1 MRLIS
6 LFLIFLTFNTLAES
20 ETPDPLDW
28 NQWALNN
35 SGQIHYKE
43 SGEIY
48 SEAIKG
54 KANMDIGMH
63 AASVMNALAEL
74 DKEIVI
80 AVIDR
85 GVDINHPK
93 FKGRLIEGKD
103 FLDGS
108 PMKDDNGHGTHV
120 AGIIAANADG
130 GGVRGVTP
138 KNVKILPLKVLSDQI
153 NGFVFTRERG
163 GRKQN
168 ILITDIIADAINYA
182 AEANVD
188 VINMSLGWPKSI
200 NTPRVEEALDNA
212 AAKGIVLVAAAGN
225 NNKNVPLWPCSHA
238 AVICVGSMNNQGDIS
253 EFSNHGGKVDLITS
267 GEWIVS
273 LNPRELESRTLRI
286 QGQEVK
292 NGSSQAAPFV
302 SAAAALLKLKYPN
315 ITSDQIKATLYNSAD
330 KVETIKDAMTS
341 RFVRYGR
348 LNIAEALRMGPSSLF
363 NVNVKA
369 LSSVT
374 SDKAGNYSFS
384 LPLERLGNITG
395 DIDVQIQGLTGATI
409 TKKSDSIR
417 ISGKI
422 SDVSSDSEKDI
433 LIIARSGTKTLK
445 TPMTLSFATSLED
458 SELLVSTITD
468 YPASKLLKINGSRK
482 AHAMGIVSEEDI
494 IENDFISYTTATDKE
509 NEKVNVFIF
518 STNSDEPQVDTQH
531 FELNNHSQFLAV
543 FKKDINL
550 DGQVD
555 FMFYGLSAD
564 RKNLLLTFYKKDG
577 SPLFNDKSVWI
588 FPITGFTGLPLIEK
602 ELSDFSW
609 IKTDTFL
616 GEINVPYFK
625 RAWTMPEEDN
635 GQDLLD
641 FETGRNDHYFYL
653 LPKISEGNV
662 VVTPR
667 VYDSVK
673 LASKLVDQIYLQA
686 GEGIQIENI
695 IPQTKAESLAGRVRH
710 MVSVGEDFY
719 RRYYILTANKVG
731 EFTLKEH
738 VNQDPFQ
745 IQNMF
750 LKSFEYSNLDISKNT
765 FQLALLN
772 RSSARLGEFSEDK
785 VGDSWKLETS
795 GWSNPFFQVI
805 GAFQGDNKKTLFFES
820 RYHVYVYEKLANSE
834 LSVSKLPI
842 NRDSSF
848 PGVEFSETLKP
859 ALIKIG
865 SENKAGIA
873 VDSTLIYGDR
883 LYSMLKDGDNFT
895 RPISLSVNVPENCI
909 PLKTRFLKKSLKQ
922 SAYTLLCEE
931 ENGSASLKF
940 FPLSL

>member
-1 MRLIS
+1 MRL
-6 LFLIFLTFNTLAES
+6 LTFILLTLSFNSFANS
-20 ETPDPLDW
+20 DALDW

-35 SGQIHYKE
+35 SGQILYKE

-48 SEAIKG
+48 TEAIKG
-54 KANMDIGMH
+54 KANMDIGMP
-63 AASVMNALAEL
+63 SQEKMNALEEL
-74 DKEIVI
+74 DREIVV

-85 GVDINHPK
+85 GIDMNHPK
-93 FKGRLIEGKD
+93 FKGRIIPGRD

-138 KNVKILPLKVLSDQI
+138 KNVKILPLKVLSDNI
-153 NGFVFTRERG
+153 NGFIFTREIG
-163 GRKQN
+163 DRKQN

-182 AEANVD
+182 TEANVD

-200 NTPRVEEALDNA
+200 NTTRIEEALDNA
-212 AAKGIVLVAAAGN
+212 ASKGIVLVAAAGN

-238 AVICVGSMNNQGDIS
+238 AVICVGSMNNQGEIS

-273 LNPRELESRTLRI
+273 LNPRELESRTLRV

-302 SAAAALLKLKYPN
+302 SSAAALLKLKYPN
-315 ITSDQIKATLYNSAD
+315 ITADQVKATLYNSAD
-330 KVETIKDAMTS
+330 KVEVEKDGLTKK
-341 RFVRYGR
+341 FVRYGR
-348 LNIAEALRMGPSSLF
+348 LNIDKALKMGPSNLF
-363 NVNVKA
+363 NVNVKN
-369 LSSVT
+369 LVSVKI
-374 SDKAGNYSFS
+374 SRDGNYNFT
-384 LPLERLGNITG
+384 LPLERLGNVSNNL
-395 DIDVQIQGLTGATI
+395 DIKISGLDGSTV
-409 TKKSDSIR
+409 TKTNNSIE
-417 ISGKI
+417 ISGKVL
-422 SDVSSDSEKDI
+422 DVTSDSEKDI
-433 LIIARSGTKTLK
+433 MITATNGTQTLN
-445 TPMTLSFATSLED
+445 TPMTLSFATVIDNSDLI
-458 SELLVSTITD
+458 STNLSD
-468 YPASKLLKINGSRK
+468 YPANKLLRINGSRK
-482 AHAMGIVSEEDI
+482 VHAMGVVSEDDI
-494 IENDFISYTTATDKE
+494 IENDFISYTTATDSA
-509 NEKVNVFIF
+509 NSIVNAFIF
-518 STNSDEPQVDTQH
+518 TANANDSQIKTQK
-531 FELNNHSQFLAV
+531 FELLDHSQFLAV

-564 RKNLLLTFYKKDG
+564 RKNLLLTFFNKDG
-577 SPLFNDKSVWI
+577 SPLFNNNSTWT

-609 IKTDTFL
+609 IKVDTFL

-635 GQDLLD
+635 GKDLLD
-641 FETGRNDHYFYL
+641 FETGRQDHYFYL
-653 LPKISEGNV
+653 LPTLDNGE
-662 VVTPR
+662 VTVSPR
-667 VYDSVK
+667 AYDSINLMQK
-673 LASKLVDQIYLQA
+673 LKREIYLEA

-731 EFTLKEH
+731 EFSLKEH

-750 LKSFEYSNLDISKNT
+750 LKSFEYKNLDISKNT
-765 FQLALLN
+765 FQMALLN
-772 RSSARLGEFSEDK
+772 RSSARVGEFSESSA
-785 VGDSWKLETS
+785 GESWKLETS

-805 GAFQGDNKKTLFFES
+805 GAFQGDEKKTLFFES
-820 RYHVYVYEKLANSE
+820 RYHVYVYEKLANNE

-859 ALIKIG
+859 ALIKVG
-865 SENKAGIA
+865 TENKAGIA

-883 LYSMLKDGDNFT
+883 LYSMLKDGENFT
-895 RPISLSVNVPENCI
+895 RPISLSVNVPANCI
-909 PLKTRFLKKSLKQ
+909 PLKTRFLKKTLKQ
-922 SAYTLLCEE
+922 SSYTLLCEE
-931 ENGSASLKF
+931 SNNQASIKF
-940 FPLSL
+940 FPLGLE